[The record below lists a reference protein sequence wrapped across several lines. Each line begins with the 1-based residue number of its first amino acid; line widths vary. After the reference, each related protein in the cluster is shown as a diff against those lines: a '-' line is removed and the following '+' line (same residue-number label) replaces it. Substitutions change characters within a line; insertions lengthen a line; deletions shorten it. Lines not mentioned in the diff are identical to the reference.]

1 MPEHTPGPIHTHLP
15 ADAPI
20 RTCPR
25 CRLDMAAPEML
36 LELRRCAMKLGGW
49 MERREIPTDV
59 AHEMALRFQAV
70 NITIA
75 KAED

>member
-1 MPEHTPGPIHTHLP
+1 
-15 ADAPI
+15 
-20 RTCPR
+20 
-25 CRLDMAAPEML
+25 MAAPEML

-70 NITIA
+70 NTTIA
-75 KAED
+75 KAGV